1 MRRAHRRHLQP
12 LVVARLNAALRWLQ
26 RGGTS
31 AAHLLVC
38 DEGVGPRVDDAA
50 EAERV
55 LGELIRRRVVGVRA
69 PNGVGGGGRRRL
81 SPLLRRRPLR
91 SRARPLRLGG
101 RRLRRLSLRR
111 RGRAEGRWCDVCVR
125 CGLSTGLLS
134 RRARRSGRNGTVWG
148 GSGGA
153 RGVELPPADSE
164 EVRGAPTGGGAAP
177 DGRTVLWLPPVGTG
191 ARARRA
197 GGAAG
202 GGVPRRERRRP
213 PQGRR
218 GGAGRD
224 VWRWRGHCSGCGG
237 RAPPSSAGVGA

>member
-12 LVVARLNAALRWLQ
+12 LVIARCITLRRLQ
-26 RGGTS
+26 RGGAS

-38 DEGVGPRVDDAA
+38 DEGVGPRIDDAA

-55 LGELIRRRVVGVRA
+55 LGELVRRRVVGVRA

-91 SRARPLRLGG
+91 RRARPLRLGG

-111 RGRAEGRWCDVCVR
+111 RGRARVGGVSVCVR

-177 DGRTVLWLPPVGTG
+177 GRTNRPV
-191 ARARRA
+191 AAARRD
-197 GGAAG
+197 GGEGAT
-202 GGVPRRERRRP
+202 
-213 PQGRR
+213 GRR
-218 GGAGRD
+218 GGRRRASTGTTATSASAAR
-224 VWRWRGHCSGCGG
+224 RSG
-237 RAPPSSAGVGA
+237 

>member
-12 LVVARLNAALRWLQ
+12 LVVARRITLRWLQ
-26 RGGTS
+26 RGGAS

-55 LGELIRRRVVGVRA
+55 LGELVRRRVVGVGA

-91 SRARPLRLGG
+91 RRARPLRLGG
-101 RRLRRLSLRR
+101 RRLRRLSLRQ
-111 RGRAEGRWCDVCVR
+111 RGGRGSVVCVCVR

-213 PQGRR
+213 PRARR
-218 GGAGRD
+218 GGAGRG
-224 VWRWRGHCSGCGG
+224 VWRWRGRCSGCGG

>member
-12 LVVARLNAALRWLQ
+12 LVIARCIALRRLQ
-26 RGGTS
+26 RGGAS

-55 LGELIRRRVVGVRA
+55 LRELIRRRVVGVRA

-91 SRARPLRLGG
+91 RRTRPLRLGG

-111 RGRAEGRWCDVCVR
+111 RGRARVGGVSVCVR

-202 GGVPRRERRRP
+202 GGGVPRRGRRRP
-213 PQGRR
+213 PPGRR

-224 VWRWRGHCSGCGG
+224 AWRWRGHCSGCGG